1 MSFLVPDYIN
11 RDLPLTNHQRKA
23 IRKEAWRLWM
33 KDWRNVL
40 IYLAVIA
47 VMLGGAVVLG
57 WYMGQASSAL
67 PAGTF
72 LLILVLYT
80 ALGWFVNS
88 LFYRFRFA
96 PLVRRVIQR
105 YGYETCNKCGHWMRG
120 LTTDI
125 ERCSE
130 RGAPRE
136 PTADQ
141 SGLQRL
147 EQPPAAHHK
156 LPPSGFDQWT

>member
-1 MSFLVPDYIN
+1 MSFLIPNYIN
-11 RDLPLTNHQRKA
+11 RDLPLTRQQRET
-23 IRKEAWRLWM
+23 IRKEAWKLWM

-40 IYLAVIA
+40 VYLAVIT
-47 VMLGGAVVLG
+47 VVFGGALLLG
-57 WYMGQASSAL
+57 WFMGRAGWVL
-67 PAGTF
+67 PAGTL

-80 ALGWFVNS
+80 ALAFFANS

-120 LTTDI
+120 LTTDA
-125 ERCSE
+125 ERCPE
-130 RGAPRE
+130 CGAPRE
-136 PTADQ
+136 STADQ

-147 EQPPAAHHK
+147 EPPPAAHRS

>member
-33 KDWRNVL
+33 KDWRNVF
-40 IYLAVIA
+40 IYLAVNA
-47 VMLGGAVVLG
+47 VMLGGAVCGARLVYG
-57 WYMGQASSAL
+57 PGQFVSL
-67 PAGTF
+67 PAGT
-72 LLILVLYT
+72 LLIILVL
-80 ALGWFVNS
+80 FVNS

-105 YGYETCNKCGHWMRG
+105 HGYEICIKCGYWMQG
-120 LTTDI
+120 LTTDA
-125 ERCSE
+125 ERCPE
-130 RGAPRE
+130 CGAPRE
-136 PTADQ
+136 STANQ

-147 EQPPAAHHK
+147 EPPPAAHRK